1 MNTKKSDL
9 FQAVIVVTFI
19 LGILALS
26 LSGTLGIFST
36 SFNQTFT
43 TAQSYIYTRFA
54 VIQEFFTVP
63 RDVVTLRQRNSQ
75 LESEVSRLQA
85 QVVSL
90 QKSVSE
96 GEILA
101 ALVNFSR
108 KNPENSYTAA
118 TVIGRDPS
126 PFLRYLIIDKGS
138 NDGIIKGM
146 PVITD
151 QGLVGRID
159 AVISSASRVQLI
171 TDTNS
176 IVNVRLEKA
185 EKDAVMIGSPAG
197 DLSIDLLSQ
206 EVVVEPGDVVLTSGI
221 SGGYPADI
229 IVGQVLNVKKKD
241 SDLFQEASVQPIVDF
256 SRLKLVMIITDFR
269 SIIIDPLIPTQ

>member
-1 MNTKKSDL
+1 MKTKNIEL
-9 FQAVIVVTFI
+9 IQTVIVISFVI
-19 LGILALS
+19 GLLVLALS
-26 LSGTLGIFST
+26 GSLGIYSNSLNN
-36 SFNQTFT
+36 SFVA
-43 TAQSYIYTRFA
+43 AQSFIYTRF
-54 VIQEFFTVP
+54 VVFQEFFTIP
-63 RDVVTLRQRNSQ
+63 RDVLTLRQRNTQ
-75 LESEVSRLQA
+75 LESEVSKLQG

-90 QKSVSE
+90 QKSVQE
-96 GEILA
+96 GEVLA

-108 KNPENSYTAA
+108 KNPENSYSAA

-138 NDGIIKGM
+138 NDGIVKGM

-171 TDTNS
+171 TDTNAV
-176 IVNVRLEKA
+176 VNIRLEKA
-185 EKDAVMIGSPAG
+185 EKDAVMLGSPSG

-206 EVVVEPGDVVLTSGI
+206 EVIVQPGDVLLTSGI

-229 IVGQVLNVKKKD
+229 IVGQVLSVKKKD
-241 SDLFQEASVQPIVDF
+241 SDLFQLATVQPIVDF
-256 SRLKLVMIITDFR
+256 TRLKLVMVITDFK
-269 SIIIDPLIPTQ
+269 SINIDPLIPAQ

>member
-1 MNTKKSDL
+1 MKTKNIEL
-9 FQAVIVVTFI
+9 IQTVIVISFVI
-19 LGILALS
+19 GLLVLALS
-26 LSGTLGIFST
+26 GSLGIYSNSLNS
-36 SFNQTFT
+36 SFVA
-43 TAQSYIYTRFA
+43 AQSFIYTRF
-54 VIQEFFTVP
+54 VVFQEFFTIP
-63 RDVVTLRQRNSQ
+63 RDVLTLRQRNTQ
-75 LESEVSRLQA
+75 LESEVSKLQG

-90 QKSVSE
+90 QKSVQE
-96 GEILA
+96 GEVLA

-108 KNPENSYTAA
+108 KNPENSYSAA

-138 NDGIIKGM
+138 NDGIVKGM

-171 TDTNS
+171 TDTNAV
-176 IVNVRLEKA
+176 VNIRLEKA
-185 EKDAVMIGSPAG
+185 EKDAVMLGSPSG

-206 EVVVEPGDVVLTSGI
+206 EVIVQPGDVLLTSGI

-229 IVGQVLNVKKKD
+229 IVGQVLSVKKKD
-241 SDLFQEASVQPIVDF
+241 SDLFQLATVQPIVDF
-256 SRLKLVMIITDFR
+256 TRLKLVMVITDFK
-269 SIIIDPLIPTQ
+269 SINIDPLIPAQ